1 MFAGQF
7 LERGLVLPCIL
18 NLKEHQ
24 LSERDQKEYRN
35 QSVNRENGLCYIYIQ
50 VLISFVVALTKF
62 EDALIETDRDQED
75 VIDQK
80 ANNEG
85 EVIGEVATTNASVE
99 PVTMVIVTIDA
110 FLADEAMARPWCYFN
125 LALRTELIEFD
136 LIDQDL

>member
-1 MFAGQF
+1 MFAGQSF
-7 LERGLVLPCIL
+7 ERGLLLPRIL
-18 NLKEHQ
+18 YLKEHQ

-35 QSVNRENGLCYIYIQ
+35 QSVNRENGLCDIDIQ

-62 EDALIETDRDQED
+62 EDALIKTDGDQED
-75 VIDQK
+75 VIYQK

-110 FLADEAMARPWCYFN
+110 FLADEAMARPWCYFYF
-125 LALRTELIEFD
+125 ALRTELIEFD
-136 LIDQDL
+136 LIDQHL